1 MLGETILN
9 NAIVFQRSIYD
20 EHKERIFGGDDLD
33 KNAHLPRKIE
43 FYDEEVVFLGF
54 FRAHHGHFITEELGT
69 LWWVLQNGVKNR
81 KFIYTRYNSPE
92 LSPFERFILEL
103 FALQNNVF
111 CITKA
116 SQFRQIIVIDNS
128 FHHKNGTL
136 WHRKTIDFITSKI
149 KPVKNEALY
158 LSRRNFAKAKSLEF
172 GEEYFESQYAKKG
185 YKIIYPEML
194 SPQEQ
199 ISLWGGGIALCSNR
213 RNFAT

>member
-1 MLGETILN
+1 MLGETILK

-20 EHKERIFGGDDLD
+20 ENKKRIFGGDDLG
-33 KNAHLPRKIE
+33 KNAHLPSKIE

-69 LWWVLQNGVKNR
+69 LWWILQNGAKKH

-92 LSPFERFILEL
+92 FSPFESFILGL
-103 FALQNNVF
+103 FNLQDKVC

-116 SQFRQIIVIDNS
+116 SQFRKIIVIDNS
-128 FHHKNGTL
+128 FHHENGTL

-149 KPVKNEALY
+149 KPVQNEALY
-158 LSRRNFAKAKSLEF
+158 LSRRNFSKAKALEF
-172 GEEYFESQYAKKG
+172 GEEYFESQYVKKG

-199 ISLWGGGIALCSNR
+199 LSLWGGGIALCSSGR
-213 RNFAT
+213 HFAT